1 MFHCASDCPLT
12 AYDLCGTR
20 PHLFAHNSSDGLL
33 ASSGSAL
40 RASPAMPKERPQSV
54 SKMLKVLHVTD
65 TMASGV
71 GRVVESIAA
80 NYKDAKHSLI
90 YSTKRAGK
98 AGIAHPEG
106 FEEII
111 KMPDSHAERLRHL
124 PSYVSAIAP
133 DIVHAHSAYAGFYVR
148 ATLRHGH
155 PYRIVYTPHCYA
167 FLRTDVPLMVRNAT
181 RMAERAL
188 ARNTDYVA
196 ACSPYEAYL
205 AGELASG
212 SVAGFVPNVAS
223 GSFSAATPELSTQ
236 LAPRAVDDV
245 AWTDRLTI
253 CSSGR
258 IAVQKDPGFFA
269 DVVTAARELGMDVH
283 AVWIGDGDA
292 ELRERLLDAEV
303 AVTGWL
309 SPDEVSG
316 MLGSSDVYVS
326 TSLWEGFPLTLAEAT
341 SLGVPSVVRHRPVY
355 DGLAIPTVA
364 GGAREI
370 ARTLR
375 VLQRDSEREKLLSEW
390 REALAINDV
399 QGQIDALHEAYGVV
413 NA

>member
-1 MFHCASDCPLT
+1 MNKT
-12 AYDLCGTR
+12 
-20 PHLFAHNSSDGLL
+20 
-33 ASSGSAL
+33 
-40 RASPAMPKERPQSV
+40 
-54 SKMLKVLHVTD
+54 LKVLHVTD

-80 NYKDAKHSLI
+80 NYQDAKHSLI

-111 KMPDSHAERLRHL
+111 KMPDSHGQRMRDL
-124 PSYVSAIAP
+124 PAYISAIGP

-167 FLRTDVPLMVRNAT
+167 FLRTDVPVAVRKAT
-181 RMAERAL
+181 RIAERAL

-205 AGELASG
+205 ANELASG

-223 GSFSAATPELSTQ
+223 GSFASAIPSPGSPVSVDVPARS
-236 LAPRAVDDV
+236 VDDV
-245 AWTDRLTI
+245 AWTDQLTI

-258 IAVQKDPGFFA
+258 IATQKDPGFYA
-269 DVVTAARELGMDVH
+269 DVVVAARELGMDVR

-316 MLGSSDVYVS
+316 VLGESDVYVS

-355 DGLAIPTVA
+355 DGLGIPTVA
-364 GGAREI
+364 GGAQDV
-370 ARTLR
+370 AQVLR
-375 VLQRDSEREKLLSEW
+375 VLQRRGERERLLSEW

-399 QGQIDALHEAYGVV
+399 QGQIDALHEAYGVA